1 LLSTDEA
8 DTLNVAAYKTHNR
21 LVIFVQL
28 AQKRTKTFSELVW
41 QYCLLGG
48 HHSRCP
54 ANSTDSKQRS
64 GTSCYS
70 GTYQNT
76 CRFYWI

>member
-28 AQKRTKTFSELVW
+28 AQKRTKTFSELVGSIVYW
-41 QYCLLGG
+41 VDTIPDAQLTALT
-48 HHSRCP
+48 
-54 ANSTDSKQRS
+54 ANNDQVLVATQEHTKTPV
-64 GTSCYS
+64 GFI
-70 GTYQNT
+70 G
-76 CRFYWI
+76 